1 MTLTLTPVENIPL
14 VEAGDDLASL
24 IHSALRKQ
32 GLTLD
37 SGDILVVAQKIVSK
51 AENRFVNLAT
61 VHPSKEASDLAYQV
75 EKDPRLVELIIQ
87 ESKRILRY
95 RPGTIIVEHR
105 LGFVCANAGIDHS
118 NVRGKIEG
126 EEWVLLLP
134 ENPDASANDIRLRLE
149 KLYQVNLGI
158 LIIDSHGRAWR
169 MGTAGVAIGLSGL
182 PGLVDLR
189 GKPDLFGYTL
199 RITQVGAGDELASA
213 ASLVMGQAAEGTPV
227 VHVRGFP
234 YELRDSR
241 LSELIRPEEE
251 DLFR

>member
-1 MTLTLTPVENIPL
+1 MTLTLTPVQNIPL
-14 VEAGDDLASL
+14 VEPGDDLAL
-24 IHSALRKQ
+24 MIHEALKKQ
-32 GLTLD
+32 ELTLQ
-37 SGDILVVAQKIVSK
+37 SGDILVITQKIVSK
-51 AENRFVNLAT
+51 AEDRFVNLVTIKPSDEAT
-61 VHPSKEASDLAYQV
+61 NLAIQV
-75 EKDPRLVELIIQ
+75 DKDPRLIELIFR
-87 ESKRILRY
+87 ESKRVLRY

-118 NVRGKIEG
+118 NVREEVNG

-134 ENPDASANDIRLRLE
+134 ENPDAAADEIRSRLE
-149 KLYQVNLGI
+149 ELNQVNLGI

-189 GKPDLFGYTL
+189 GKPDLFGFTL

-213 ASLVMGQAAEGTPV
+213 ASLVMGQAAEATPV

-234 YELRDSR
+234 YKLRDGR
-241 LSELIRPEEE
+241 LSELIRQEAK